1 MIKVENLSHSFPNK
15 DLYHKISFTLEENQH
30 CAFIGTSGSGKS
42 TLVEIIMDPEK
53 YMYDGLLERDP
64 NLRIGYVSQFFQPQ
78 AGEDVTVFNYIAAP
92 FLKLQNEIH
101 VICDEMAHTTDLEAL
116 LEVYQLKLDAY
127 DAIGGDDYE
136 SLISKKLNLAELMP
150 IRDLKVSDISG
161 GEFKLVQVIK
171 EMLLSP
177 NLLIMDEPDV
187 FLDFENL
194 NALRNL
200 INAHKG
206 ILLVITHSRYL
217 LNHCFNK
224 IIHLENKELQEFDG
238 TYIEYNFSLL
248 QKKVEQLELSIADD
262 EKIMKNELL
271 IGNLRTIATHNTD
284 ASRGRA
290 LKARVRFQ
298 ERLLAN
304 RIKTPF
310 VEIKQPEIN
319 LTAQDLSE
327 IETVLEVHNYQVAY
341 DELLLDHVSFTI
353 GSKDKVAIIGANG
366 TGKTTLLRDIYR
378 QKDEHIKLSEGVHM
392 AYLTQNQGEG
402 LDESQTLINAFFEAD
417 FNTGTEIKQLLS
429 QYGFDESR
437 VNQKLSSFSGG
448 EKNLIQLAKMTKCP
462 VGLLLLDEP
471 TSHLD
476 TYSQLAL
483 EKAIQA
489 FQGAVLMVSHDYYT
503 IINAMDYVLIV
514 EDKTIRKMSIRKFRK
529 MIYESHFDKAYLER
543 ELKRKELETKVER
556 ALSEHDFETAKVFC
570 EALEDIILEF

>member
-64 NLRIGYVSQFFQPQ
+64 NLRFGYVSQFFQPQ

-310 VEIKQPEIN
+310 VEIKQPEIT

-327 IETVLEVHNYQVAY
+327 IETVLEVHDYQAAY
-341 DELLLDHVSFTI
+341 DEILLDHVSFTI

-503 IINAMDYVLIV
+503 IINDMDYVLIV